1 MLTIKFWGTRGTYP
15 TSQQLVCIQVSSPT
29 TRLLVEAGSTAIF
42 TEPQNYCALNGILL
56 THLHSDHC
64 LLAPHL
70 VLARMKTLKQ
80 DFRKEDCP
88 IYAPEDIANLFSG
101 VGLTKDFYVWEERP
115 PERIGDIEIS
125 RHLTL
130 HWGESC
136 AYKLSHAGKSVVITG
151 DIFYTD
157 MLAEFCR
164 GVDLL
169 IVECTDADSNEK
181 HAEFWKHMTPKS
193 VAHLIR
199 QSQPRQTALYHF
211 TDLNP
216 LEAQAA
222 VLGHLDPS
230 YQVIGSNDGMEIQI

>member
-15 TSQQLVCIQVSSPT
+15 TSRQMVCIQVSSPN
-29 TRLLVEAGSTAIF
+29 TRLLVEAGSTTIF
-42 TEPQNYCALNGILL
+42 TDPQAFCSLNAILL

-64 LLAPHL
+64 LFAPHL

-80 DFRKEDCP
+80 DFHKEDCP
-88 IYAPEDIANLFSG
+88 IYAPEDIASIFNG
-101 VGLTKDFYVWEERP
+101 VGLTDSFYIWQERP
-115 PERIGDIEIS
+115 PEQIGDIQVD

-136 AYKLSHAGKSVVITG
+136 AYKFTHAGKSVVITG

-157 MLAEFCR
+157 MLAEFCS

-169 IVECTDADSNEK
+169 ICECTDADNNEK
-181 HAEFWKHMTPKS
+181 HAEFWKHMTPKA

-199 QSQPRQTALYHF
+199 QSQPRQAALYHF

-216 LEAQAA
+216 TEAQMA
-222 VLGHLDPS
+222 VLSHLDS
-230 YQVIGSNDGMEIQI
+230 SCQVTGADDGMEICI